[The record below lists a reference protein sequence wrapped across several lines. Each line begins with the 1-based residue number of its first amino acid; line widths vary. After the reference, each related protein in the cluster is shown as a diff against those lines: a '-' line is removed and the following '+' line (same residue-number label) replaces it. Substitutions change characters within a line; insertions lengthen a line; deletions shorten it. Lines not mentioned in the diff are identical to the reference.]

1 MGLTQK
7 NAPRQAA
14 SRRPRHAQA
23 PPTPHDQAAHT
34 AATAAAR
41 RCPAERHGAASAS
54 RFFHPAAAPLPCR
67 PPLPRAHRGCD
78 GRRQRLSGRQ
88 SRAAGTFLRAR
99 WELATV
105 WQPDEKA
112 ALTAQINALFV
123 AAGDPP
129 LYSVRKLEDWLSNA
143 RYRAN
148 CKKRTRVPDSWSAES
163 RAQAR
168 QKAQRQRRAEAA
180 PHPQSSHAT
189 TTAAAAVPAAATT
202 VKDILVGF
210 EALAEAGPMPVES
223 GPGEQASRPV
233 PRSESFSQIRERFER
248 DGFGRTD
255 MWASHRGDSAAPS
268 SDYASW
274 RTTGDAAHFA
284 ESELNRSSSPKDAD
298 SGLVPTFLSV
308 AGLPLPPTAQPVTG
322 LPLPPAAAAV
332 PANDAQTAPAPV
344 DDDLDL
350 LDFDMELDL
359 DELPLEVLSLHADDD
374 IEALPEPPQPPHP
387 PEPPQQQ
394 PDPWMAGYR
403 ASSAGLLSSAADNA
417 GEAAGTVAP
426 SAFRTD
432 VGPCPAPNGAAQ
444 DYPGAV
450 MSQQPV
456 REPAE
461 MCWDLSLL
469 PAFEE
474 DTAEVCAVSATSS
487 QPANVLANNQ
497 QMCSA
502 AARAAPVAMAR
513 PCVA

>member
-1 MGLTQK
+1 MPGR
-7 NAPRQAA
+7 APRSGECVPLFSPRCCAPSLSAPA
-14 SRRPRHAQA
+14 SPR
-23 PPTPHDQAAHT
+23 
-34 AATAAAR
+34 
-41 RCPAERHGAASAS
+41 S
-54 RFFHPAAAPLPCR
+54 
-67 PPLPRAHRGCD
+67 PRLR
-78 GRRQRLSGRQ
+78 RRQRLSGRQ

-189 TTAAAAVPAAATT
+189 TTAAAAAVPAAATT

-322 LPLPPAAAAV
+322 LPLPPAAAAAAAV

>member
-1 MGLTQK
+1 MPGR
-7 NAPRQAA
+7 APR
-14 SRRPRHAQA
+14 SG
-23 PPTPHDQAAHT
+23 
-34 AATAAAR
+34 
-41 RCPAERHGAASAS
+41 EV
-54 RFFHPAAAPLPCR
+54 
-67 PPLPRAHRGCD
+67 
-78 GRRQRLSGRQ
+78 RLSPAQ
-88 SRAAGTFLRAR
+88 SREAGSFLKQRWQLGGAEWSAAQKL
-99 WELATV
+99 ELV
-105 WQPDEKA
+105 A
-112 ALTAQINALFV
+112 AINALDAFRGPG
-123 AAGDPP
+123 ACQ
-129 LYSVRKLEDWLSNA
+129 YSVRKLEDWLSNA

-189 TTAAAAVPAAATT
+189 TTAAAVPAAATT

-223 GPGEQASRPV
+223 GPGEQTSRPV

-456 REPAE
+456 REPSE
-461 MCWDLSLL
+461 RVTPQKLLKSLKL
-469 PAFEE
+469 
-474 DTAEVCAVSATSS
+474 V
-487 QPANVLANNQ
+487 
-497 QMCSA
+497 
-502 AARAAPVAMAR
+502 
-513 PCVA
+513 

>member
-1 MGLTQK
+1 MPGR
-7 NAPRQAA
+7 APRSGECVSPAFT
-14 SRRPRHAQA
+14 PLCA
-23 PPTPHDQAAHT
+23 PCQP
-34 AATAAAR
+34 
-41 RCPAERHGAASAS
+41 S
-54 RFFHPAAAPLPCR
+54 
-67 PPLPRAHRGCD
+67 LPRAHHGCD

-88 SRAAGTFLRAR
+88 SRAAGKFLRAR

-180 PHPQSSHAT
+180 PHPQSTSHAAA
-189 TTAAAAVPAAATT
+189 AAAAVPAAATT

-359 DELPLEVLSLHADDD
+359 DELPLDVLSLHADDD

-387 PEPPQQQ
+387 PEPPEQQ

-426 SAFRTD
+426 SVSRTD

-444 DYPGAV
+444 HYPGAV

-474 DTAEVCAVSATSS
+474 DTAEVCATSS